1 MAFPQTV
8 LQLTV
13 ADGTVTPQGPLAAG
27 TAGDDAAT
35 RLNFYF
41 ETSTPG
47 SVYRLEIVRGD
58 GVYDLTAP
66 LMLTPDSP
74 ELNFDIPATWTAAGT
89 AAVRLVEL
97 TVENGEETQRRYYP
111 PILLTFAYRDEG
123 VPMNDAPLLWQSLL
137 ARAEATLNTASAAA
151 TAATADAAAAT
162 ADAAAARAAAEQAAM
177 NGNAAERAEAAAAY
191 CESLVGLTA
200 AIKATLGVG

>member
-137 ARAEATLNTASAAA
+137 ARAEATLNTAQAAA
-151 TAATADAAAAT
+151 TAAT

-191 CESLVGLTA
+191 CESLVGLTD

>member
-66 LMLTPDSP
+66 LTLTPDSP

-151 TAATADAAAAT
+151 TAATADAAAA
-162 ADAAAARAAAEQAAM
+162 RAAAEQAAM